1 MKQNPLDH
9 FFTFLET
16 RLEMRLPGKEA
27 QFKMAPLPEKPE
39 DYYLNP
45 PEDSRPSSILI
56 PLFLNQSNEISII
69 LTLRPEH
76 LAHGG
81 QISFPGGGIEN
92 GETAR
97 QAAIRE
103 TMEEIGVRKEDID
116 VAGKLTPLYLR
127 RTNNFIEPFA
137 GKLTTQPDLTITN
150 REVDEVIPVAIN
162 SLLNGYNIKR
172 EPWTLSNGA
181 RMEVPYWTIH
191 NVPLWGATAMMLNEL
206 LELYAEFL
214 EN

>member
-1 MKQNPLDH
+1 MKQDLLQQ
-9 FFTFLET
+9 FFKYLET
-16 RLEMRLPGKEA
+16 RLRNDLPGKRA
-27 QFKMAPLPEKPE
+27 QFKMAPVPETPE

-45 PEDSRPSSILI
+45 PEDSRPSSVLI
-56 PLFLNQSNEISII
+56 PLFLNHKRELSVI

-137 GKLTTQPDLTITN
+137 GKLSTQPDLTITN
-150 REVDEVIPVAIN
+150 REVDEVIPVSIE
-162 SLLNGYNIKR
+162 SLLNEKNFKR
-172 EPWTLSNGA
+172 EPWTLSNGTK
-181 RMEVPYWTIH
+181 MEVPHWTIH

-206 LELYAEFL
+206 LELYIEFL
-214 EN
+214 EE